1 MDRQTRTLI
10 VLGVALL
17 AAAAASYGVFL
28 AISRIPVRQV
38 EVATRHAVVAAK
50 TVPMGTLLTAESVK
64 LVPWPAATPLEGGFD
79 KLDAVVGRGLLA
91 NVVENEPVVESKLA
105 SREAGAGLPP
115 SITPGMRAMSVKV
128 NEVIGV
134 AGFVVPGTHVDVI
147 VTVRQKDDS
156 LSRVV
161 VSNVQVL
168 TAGTRID
175 QENSKDGKPIP
186 TSVVTLLVFPEDAER
201 IALAQ
206 SEGQLMLSLRNPTD
220 LTPTE
225 TKGAKTAT
233 LFGGAA
239 AAAPPEPGRPARR
252 IVSAPPPPPPPPPPP
267 KIYTVETIRAAKRAE
282 EVVKSNGEGVK

>member
-1 MDRQTRTLI
+1 
-10 VLGVALL
+10 VALL
-17 AAAAASYGVFL
+17 AAAAASYGVFI

-38 EVATRHAVVAAK
+38 EVATRQAVVAAK

-134 AGFVVPGTHVDVI
+134 AGFVVPGTRVDVI
-147 VTVRQKDDS
+147 VTVRQKEDS

-175 QENSKDGKPIP
+175 QENSRDGKPIP
-186 TSVVTLLVFPEDAER
+186 TTVVTLLVFPEDAER

-206 SEGQLMLSLRNPTD
+206 AEGQIMLSLRNPTD

-225 TKGAKTAT
+225 TKGARTGN
-233 LFGGAA
+233 LFGIAA
-239 AAAPPEPGRPARR
+239 AAAPSEPGRPARR
-252 IVSAPPPPPPPPPPP
+252 VVSAPPPPPPPPPPP

>member
-38 EVATRHAVVAAK
+38 EVATRHTVVAAK